1 MTSVR
6 RSDPGLKWLV
16 AGGVVTIGILSLL
29 MAFLADT
36 IAKIGPNGGGAVG
49 FLGFMV
55 GGAAAAVALGPIG
68 RAVGTRI
75 LGGGAGTDPAV
86 EAEID
91 ALRFQVED
99 LRQALSETHERLDF
113 TERLLASSTEKRT

>member
-1 MTSVR
+1 
-6 RSDPGLKWLV
+6 
-16 AGGVVTIGILSLL
+16 
-29 MAFLADT
+29 
-36 IAKIGPNGGGAVG
+36 AKIGPSGSGAVG

-55 GGAAAAVALGPIG
+55 GGAAAAVAFGPIG
-68 RAVGTRI
+68 RAIGARI
-75 LGGGAGTDPAV
+75 LGGGAGSDPAV

-113 TERLLASSTEKRT
+113 TERLLASGTEKRT

>member
-1 MTSVR
+1 MR

-16 AGGVVTIGILSLL
+16 AGAVVAIGIMSLL

-36 IAKIGPNGGGAVG
+36 IAKIGPSGSVAVG

-55 GGAAAAVALGPIG
+55 GGAAAAVAFGPIG
-68 RAVGTRI
+68 RAIGARI
-75 LGGGAGTDPAV
+75 LGGGAGSDPAV
-86 EAEID
+86 DAEID

-113 TERLLASSTEKRT
+113 TERLLASGTEKRT